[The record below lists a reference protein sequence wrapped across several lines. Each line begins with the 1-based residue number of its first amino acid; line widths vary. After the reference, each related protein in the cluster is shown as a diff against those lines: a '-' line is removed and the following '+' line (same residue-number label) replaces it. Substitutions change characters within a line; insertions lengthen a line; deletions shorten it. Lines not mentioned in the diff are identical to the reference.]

1 MYNIDT
7 WWDYPEDMQSHV
19 LDIKQKCEEI
29 VQYLLDYK
37 CSIRQ
42 ASQELCIPKSTI
54 HNYIHSYIKNY
65 YNKEY
70 LQIKRLL
77 RYNKQER
84 TKPRKYWVGNPW

>member
-1 MYNIDT
+1 MYNINT
-7 WWDYPEDMQSHV
+7 WWDYPEDIQSHV
-19 LDIKQKCEEI
+19 LDVKQKCEEI
-29 VQYLLDYK
+29 CQYMLDYK

-42 ASQELCIPKSTI
+42 ASQELCIPRSTL

-65 YNKEY
+65 YDEEY

-84 TKPRKYWVGNPW
+84 AKPRKYLVGSPW

>member
-7 WWDYPEDMQSHV
+7 WWDYPEDMQSQVFSVKH
-19 LDIKQKCEEI
+19 KCEEI
-29 VQYLLDYK
+29 CEYLLDYK

-54 HNYIHSYIKNY
+54 HNYIHTYIRAFY
-65 YNKEY
+65 DEEY
-70 LQIKRLL
+70 VQIKRLL

>member
-7 WWDYPEDMQSHV
+7 WWDYPEDMQPHV
-19 LDIKQKCEEI
+19 LDVKHKCEEI
-29 VQYLLDYK
+29 CQYMLDYK

-42 ASQELCIPKSTI
+42 ASQELCIPKSTL
-54 HNYIHSYIKNY
+54 HNYIHSYVKTY
-65 YNKEY
+65 YDEEY

>member
-1 MYNIDT
+1 MYNIDI
-7 WWDYPEDMQSHV
+7 WWDYPEDTQSQV
-19 LDIKQKCEEI
+19 LSIKHKCEEI
-29 VQYLLDYK
+29 CEYLLNYK

-54 HNYIHSYIKNY
+54 HTYVKIY
-65 YNKEY
+65 YDVEY

-84 TKPRKYWVGNPW
+84 TKPRKYWVGSPW

>member
-7 WWDYPEDMQSHV
+7 WWDYPEDMQSQV
-19 LDIKQKCEEI
+19 LSVKHKCEEI
-29 VQYLLDYK
+29 CRYLLDYK

-42 ASQELCIPKSTI
+42 ASQELCIPRSTL
-54 HNYIHSYIKNY
+54 HSYIETY
-65 YNKEY
+65 YDEEY

-84 TKPRKYWVGNPW
+84 AKPRKYWVGSPW

>member
-7 WWDYPEDMQSHV
+7 WWDYSEDMQSQV
-19 LDIKQKCEEI
+19 LNVKHKCEEI
-29 VQYLLDYK
+29 CEYLLDYK

-54 HNYIHSYIKNY
+54 HSYIHTYVRTY
-65 YNKEY
+65 YDEEY

-84 TKPRKYWVGNPW
+84 AKPRKYWVGSPW

>member
-7 WWDYPEDMQSHV
+7 WWDYPEAVESHV
-19 LDIKQKCEEI
+19 LEVKYKCEEI
-29 VQYLLDYK
+29 CQYMLDYK

-42 ASQELCIPKSTI
+42 ASQELCIPRSTL
-54 HNYIHSYIKNY
+54 HNYIHSYVKTY
-65 YNKEY
+65 YNEEY

-84 TKPRKYWVGNPW
+84 AKPRKYWVGNPW